1 MRALPAA
8 VTAATAAAA
17 ITASAI
23 AATAG
28 GQGPQGRTITLTEV
42 PKGATFG
49 FVDNLPRTT
58 FSHEGEP
65 RKLSVGDI
73 EIESIAVADQK
84 GNRVGRFDAYCI
96 VSRPGR
102 PSHHGEECTG
112 TYRLKDGT
120 ISAVGSFVGSETSPG
135 TFPIVGGSRA
145 YGGAR
150 GTLTI
155 SAPHKDGTRTDT
167 LALLP

>member
-1 MRALPAA
+1 MRPVPAA
-8 VTAATAAAA
+8 VTAAAAAAA
-17 ITASAI
+17 ITAAAI

-28 GQGPQGRTITLTEV
+28 GQAPQGRTITLTEV

-49 FVDNLPRTT
+49 FVDNSPKTT

-73 EIESIAVADQK
+73 EIESIAVADQHD
-84 GNRVGRFDAYCI
+84 NRVGRFDAYCV

-120 ISAVGSFVGSETSPG
+120 IGTAGSFVGSESSPG
-135 TFPIVGGSRA
+135 TFAIIGGTRA
-145 YGGAR
+145 YEGAR

-155 SAPHKDGTRTDT
+155 SAPHKDGSRTDT
-167 LALLP
+167 LGLLP